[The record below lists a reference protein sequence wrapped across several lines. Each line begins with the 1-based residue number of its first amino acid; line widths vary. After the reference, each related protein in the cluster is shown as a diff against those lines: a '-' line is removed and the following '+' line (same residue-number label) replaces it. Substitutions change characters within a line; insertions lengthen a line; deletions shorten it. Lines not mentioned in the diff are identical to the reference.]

1 MSGKLVPIY
10 IWKASTREVICR
22 IYGFHRGQI
31 NGLKFSP
38 SGAKLLSS
46 SDLGGTAIYNWA
58 NGTKLADGGIGGLN
72 MNWKNEDEYAVALG
86 NELVLYTHNGSLIK
100 GKKCLLGDHKP
111 CSVNFV
117 LKSQTMITGGVNG
130 EILTWNGSNPG
141 KIFKSSHESAVWTIE
156 KAFGK

>member
-1 MSGKLVPIY
+1 MVPIY

-31 NGLKFSP
+31 TGLKFSP

-58 NGTKLADGGIGGLN
+58 NGVKLADGGIGGIN
-72 MNWKNEDEYAVALG
+72 MNWKNEDEYAVASG
-86 NELVLYTHNGSLIK
+86 NELILYTHNGNLIK
-100 GKKCLLGDHKP
+100 GKKCILGEHKP

-117 LKSQTMITGGVNG
+117 FASQTMVTGGANG
-130 EILTWNGSNPG
+130 EL
-141 KIFKSSHESAVWTIE
+141 
-156 KAFGK
+156 